1 MSVRAVLMRNLGE
14 CALVDANMTELATP
28 TPEMVRAAETR
39 PYTPND
45 PTLYHG
51 IWRAM
56 VAEGGSK

>member
-1 MSVRAVLMRNLGE
+1 MSVRAVLMQNLGDG
-14 CALVDANMTELATP
+14 ALVDAIMTELATP

-56 VAEGGSK
+56 MEAG

>member
-1 MSVRAVLMRNLGE
+1 MSVRAVLMANLDDE
-14 CALVDANMTELATP
+14 WLVDQIMTELATP

-56 VAEGGSK
+56 MEAG